1 MKTNNLLS
9 AKAALLTIF
18 LLLGICS
25 VSTASSFSASF
36 NGNWSN
42 ASTWGGNNPGFDLL
56 TGNSVVIPAGVTV
69 TLDSDLT
76 INGTISLAGGTLDLS
91 GRNLNINGSISASGT
106 GAIIGNNS
114 SSIAFNGY
122 GGAGTLVFASGSE
135 VINNLTINIHTNSGV
150 FLGSALTVN
159 GLLTLESGS
168 LAIGDNDLVVAGK
181 GIIQGGSSSSY
192 VMIAGTGSL
201 VILLPNSGITC
212 MFPVG
217 TQSNYAPVA
226 VTNNLGEAAAFSVSA
241 YDGVLSG
248 GSTGNNIC
256 LDQNMVNTSWNV
268 TSSTSATA
276 NFDVEMFWNTN
287 MQLNSFNNTQAYVS
301 QYTVKGWD
309 TQACGTA
316 KVNSDGSFSLKLAG
330 VTAYSQFA
338 VFGQSATTAINNVTA
353 NTGMSL
359 YPNPASSSI
368 NISLA
373 QTANYPLLKVFD
385 VQGKEVII
393 QQIENSLTVL
403 NINELQRGTYF
414 ASLNGQ
420 AAQKFIK
427 E

>member
-1 MKTNNLLS
+1 
-9 AKAALLTIF
+9 
-18 LLLGICS
+18 
-25 VSTASSFSASF
+25 
-36 NGNWSN
+36 
-42 ASTWGGNNPGFDLL
+42 
-56 TGNSVVIPAGVTV
+56 
-69 TLDSDLT
+69 
-76 INGTISLAGGTLDLS
+76 
-91 GRNLNINGSISASGT
+91 
-106 GAIIGNNS
+106 
-114 SSIAFNGY
+114 
-122 GGAGTLVFASGSE
+122 
-135 VINNLTINIHTNSGV
+135 
-150 FLGSALTVN
+150 
-159 GLLTLESGS
+159 
-168 LAIGDNDLVVAGK
+168 
-181 GIIQGGSSSSY
+181 
-192 VMIAGTGSL
+192 
-201 VILLPNSGITC
+201 
-212 MFPVG
+212 
-217 TQSNYAPVA
+217 
-226 VTNNLGEAAAFSVSA
+226 
-241 YDGVLSG
+241 
-248 GSTGNNIC
+248 
-256 LDQNMVNTSWNV
+256 
-268 TSSTSATA
+268 
-276 NFDVEMFWNTN
+276 MFWNTN